1 MTHPPALSAL
11 LARIPLAPLGPGSPM
26 EEMRSALEAED
37 GTLFGHVSGTDASRT
52 CRAGLWL
59 AFGFLDESHAISQEL
74 PTPEGSYW
82 HALMHRREPDGAN
95 AKYWFRKVGTHP
107 IFAELARDA
116 AELRYLG
123 MGMVWDAFAF
133 VDHCNEF
140 RDTGTEAEETCK
152 RVQRQEWVLLFGWCF
167 R

>member
-1 MTHPPALSAL
+1 MNFATI
-11 LARIPLAPLGPGSPM
+11 LANVPLAPLGPGSPV
-26 EEMRSALEAED
+26 EAMRPALEAE
-37 GTLFGHVSGTDASRT
+37 LFAGLDREAASA

-59 AFGFLDESHAISQEL
+59 EFGFLDESHAISQEL

-107 IFAELARDA
+107 IHAELARDA

-123 MGMVWDAFAF
+123 TGMAWEPFAF
-133 VDHCNEF
+133 VDHGS
-140 RDTGTEAEETCK
+140 T
-152 RVQRQEWVLLFGWCF
+152 LS
-167 R
+167 